1 MTGGQLYRP
10 GIAACDIE
18 EGTAFPVDLC
28 LGRKYQDSIL
38 TRIPMVGL

>member
-18 EGTAFPVDLC
+18 GTAFPVDLC
-28 LGRKYQDSIL
+28 LGRKCQDSIL
-38 TRIPMVGL
+38 MKIPMVGL